1 MNLFE
6 KYRVLA
12 TTDKGEKVKKG
23 FIGKSPAKSAQSPS
37 VGKAAGN
44 KGIGAAPLEMK
55 VVWSN
60 PFPKGTP
67 EARMESLRV
76 VEAARGGELI

>member
-12 TTDKGEKVKKG
+12 TTEKGEKVKKG
-23 FIGKSPAKSAQSPS
+23 FIVKSPEIYAHSPS
-37 VGKAAGN
+37 VGKAEGN
-44 KGIGAAPLEMK
+44 RGIAAAPLKTK
-55 VVWSN
+55 VVWEN
-60 PFPKGTP
+60 PFPKGTAA
-67 EARMESLRV
+67 ARLESLRV

>member
-12 TTDKGEKVKKG
+12 ATDKGEKVKKG

-37 VGKAAGN
+37 VGKAGGK
-44 KGIGAAPLEMK
+44 KGIEAAPLKMK
-55 VVWSN
+55 VVWEN
-60 PFPKGTP
+60 PFPKSTP

-76 VEAARGGELI
+76 VEAARGGEWI

>member
-12 TTDKGEKVKKG
+12 TTEKRENVKKG
-23 FIGKSPAKSAQSPS
+23 FIGKSSAKSAQSYS
-37 VGKAAGN
+37 VGKAEGN
-44 KGIGAAPLEMK
+44 KGIETAPLKGK
-55 VVWSN
+55 VVWEN

-67 EARMESLRV
+67 AARVESLRV

>member
-12 TTDKGEKVKKG
+12 TTEKGEKVKKG

-37 VGKAAGN
+37 VSKAGGN
-44 KGIGAAPLEMK
+44 KGIAAAPLKMK
-55 VVWSN
+55 VVWEN
-60 PFPKGTP
+60 PFPKGTAA
-67 EARMESLRV
+67 ARVESLRV

>member
-12 TTDKGEKVKKG
+12 ATDKGEKVKKG
-23 FIGKSPAKSAQSPS
+23 FIGKSPAKSAQSYS
-37 VGKAAGN
+37 VGKAEGN
-44 KGIGAAPLEMK
+44 KGIEAAPLKVK
-55 VVWSN
+55 VVWKN
-60 PFPKGTP
+60 PFPKSTP